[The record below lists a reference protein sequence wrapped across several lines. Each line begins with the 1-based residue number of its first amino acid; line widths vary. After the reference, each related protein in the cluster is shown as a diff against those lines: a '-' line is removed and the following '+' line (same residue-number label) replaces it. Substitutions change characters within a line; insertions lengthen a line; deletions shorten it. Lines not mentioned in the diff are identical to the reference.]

1 MKALLRRYD
10 DWRHERY
17 IARLSASV
25 KRLVASGEYLA
36 AREVMG
42 KVNRAVAERSD
53 AQVARMERARGLR

>member
-17 IARLSASV
+17 IARLSANV

>member
-17 IARLSASV
+17 IGRLSASV
-25 KRLVASGEYLA
+25 KRLVASGEYLT

-42 KVNRAVAERSD
+42 KLNRAVAERSSE
-53 AQVARMERARGLR
+53 QVARMERARGLR